1 MLQHGLLQE
10 IAAYRKKITA
20 LVGEIRRGFFSSTT
34 SNRVIIP
41 AHAPKY
47 LALRSHR
54 DRFGNDGRGSDVVDH
69 VAKIDIGCS
78 PGFIN
83 GAARDDKRRARC
95 FGDASR

>member
-20 LVGEIRRGFFSSTT
+20 LVGEIRRGFFSRASAM
-34 SNRVIIP
+34 RVIIP

-54 DRFGNDGRGSDVVDH
+54 NRFGNDGRGTDVVDH
-69 VAKIDIGCS
+69 VAKIDIDCS
-78 PGFIN
+78 SGFIN
-83 GAARDDKRRARC
+83 GAAHDDKHSARR
-95 FGDASR
+95 FGNASR